1 MLLAGPDR
9 AEPFDLEFST
19 TEPAPAVHTGDRL
32 VLGYQ
37 PNALP
42 QFRYI
47 YLDRD
52 RRGTLAWLALL
63 FAAVVVALGRWRGL
77 AALAGLVASFVVLL
91 TFIVPAILDGSDP
104 LLVAVVGC
112 SAIAFLALY
121 LAHGF
126 GTMTTVA
133 LLGTLASL
141 ALAAVVGTVFV
152 HAAAFTGLT
161 SEEAFVVRLGA
172 ANVNLSGLLL
182 AGLIIGALGA
192 IDDMA
197 VTQASSVWELRAANP
212 TSSRRELL
220 RASMRIGQDHVSS
233 TVNTL
238 ALAYAGASLPLLIL
252 FVISRQSLGTVAN
265 SEIVAAEIV
274 RTLVGGIALVACVP
288 FTTWLAV
295 LAAPGGTVPS
305 AVVGDEGG
313 APTGT
318 PRGATPGRS
327 PG

>member
-9 AEPFDLEFST
+9 GEPFDLEFPT
-19 TEPAPAVHTGDRL
+19 TGPISAFATGDRL
-32 VLGYQ
+32 ILGYQ
-37 PNALP
+37 PNALA
-42 QFRYI
+42 QFRYV

-52 RRGTLAWLALL
+52 RRATLWWLAVL
-63 FAAVVVALGRWRGL
+63 FAAVVVAVGRWRGL
-77 AALAGLVASFVVLL
+77 TALAGLAASFVILL
-91 TFIVPAILDGSDP
+91 KFIIPAILDGSDP
-104 LLVAVVGC
+104 LIVAVVGS

-126 GTMTTVA
+126 RTKTTVA

-141 ALAAVVGTVFV
+141 ALAALVGTLFV
-152 HAAAFTGLT
+152 HVAAFTGLAT
-161 SEEAFVVRLGA
+161 EEAFVVRLGA
-172 ANVNLSGLLL
+172 SNVNLSGLLL

-212 TSSRRELL
+212 TSSRRHLL
-220 RASMRIGQDHVSS
+220 RASLRIGQDHVSS

-265 SEIVAAEIV
+265 SEVVAAEIV

-295 LAAPGGTVPS
+295 IAAPR
-305 AVVGDEGG
+305 AAE
-313 APTGT
+313 AARTGVQ
-318 PRGATPGRS
+318 PP
-327 PG
+327 P